1 MCSHCEYVYY
11 HTKEMKCDKCNKELS
26 RFKTC
31 GHRLDYRC
39 ECNSH
44 YKENDNSLLKELN
57 FGA

>member
-1 MCSHCEYVYY
+1 
-11 HTKEMKCDKCNKELS
+11 MKCDKCNKELS